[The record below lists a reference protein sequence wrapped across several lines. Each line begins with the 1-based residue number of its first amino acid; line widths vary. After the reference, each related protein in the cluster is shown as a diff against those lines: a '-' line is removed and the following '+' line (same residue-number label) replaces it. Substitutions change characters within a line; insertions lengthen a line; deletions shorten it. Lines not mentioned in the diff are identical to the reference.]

1 VFINNYKMVGIM
13 FKILLIIS
21 VIVAIFCICV
31 VIACLLAASRE
42 NGLPDID
49 DVDLVELFSSKIQK
63 V

>member
-1 VFINNYKMVGIM
+1 M
-13 FKILLIIS
+13 FKILLITS

-31 VIACLLAASRE
+31 VIACLFAAARE

-49 DVDLVELFSSKIQK
+49 DVDIMELFSSKIQK